1 MLLNE
6 EEFLNMNFLKN
17 IKEKQS
23 GELVLFLIF
32 AILFVAMSILSPTQ
46 FLSAA
51 NIQNIMRQMPEFGL
65 MALSMMIVVL
75 TGGMNLSI
83 TFAAS
88 CSAIIAALLMQSS
101 FGLSHPVL
109 ATIAGVVIM
118 VAFSLGTGVLN
129 GWLVGYIGV
138 VAMLVTLGTQMV
150 FEGIGLIIT
159 KGNSIAGLPAP
170 FLAIGSAMIGPI
182 PVPMVIFVAMVIF
195 SYYVIERSKWGRE
208 VYMIGDNEV
217 ATRFSGIN
225 TKKVIL
231 LVYVYSGLLYG
242 LSGVLITSRY
252 CSAKTDYGSSYLM
265 QALTAVVMGG
275 TDING
280 GRGTVGGTIISVLIL
295 QVISNGF
302 TIFRVDQNLVNI
314 FSGCILILVLTIRFF
329 TGRIIDSRKIKARQ
343 AVSNAK

>member
-1 MLLNE
+1 
-6 EEFLNMNFLKN
+6 MNFLKN

-138 VAMLVTLGTQMV
+138 VAMLVTLGT
-150 FEGIGLIIT
+150 
-159 KGNSIAGLPAP
+159 
-170 FLAIGSAMIGPI
+170 
-182 PVPMVIFVAMVIF
+182 
-195 SYYVIERSKWGRE
+195 
-208 VYMIGDNEV
+208 
-217 ATRFSGIN
+217 
-225 TKKVIL
+225 
-231 LVYVYSGLLYG
+231 
-242 LSGVLITSRY
+242 
-252 CSAKTDYGSSYLM
+252 
-265 QALTAVVMGG
+265 
-275 TDING
+275 
-280 GRGTVGGTIISVLIL
+280 
-295 QVISNGF
+295 
-302 TIFRVDQNLVNI
+302 
-314 FSGCILILVLTIRFF
+314 
-329 TGRIIDSRKIKARQ
+329 
-343 AVSNAK
+343 